1 MNKRWVDYANKS
13 DLMFRKF
20 GGDEECVLSFTQSK
34 EDKTCFL
41 FVSEDLK
48 VEYDYEFFDSVEEA
62 KEAFEEMYAEHI
74 RDEISYY
81 ETLLEN
87 WEEE

>member
-1 MNKRWVDYANKS
+1 MNKRWIDYANKS

-20 GGDEECVLSFTQSK
+20 GCDEECVLSFTQSE

-62 KEAFEEMYAEHI
+62 KKAFEEMYAEHI

>member
-1 MNKRWVDYANKS
+1 MNKRWVDYENRY
-13 DLMFRKF
+13 DLMFCKF

-41 FVSEDLK
+41 FVSKDMK
-48 VEYDYEFFDSVEEA
+48 VEYYYEFFDSVEEA
-62 KEAFEEMYAEHI
+62 KEAFEEKYSDYL

-87 WEEE
+87 FEKQ

>member
-1 MNKRWVDYANKS
+1 MNKRWIDYGNRS
-13 DLMFRKF
+13 DLMFSKF
-20 GGDEECVLSFTQSK
+20 GSEEECVLSFTQRK

-48 VEYDYEFFDSVEEA
+48 VEYDYEFFDSIAEA
-62 KEAFEEMYAEHI
+62 KEAFEEMYAEYI
-74 RDEISYY
+74 RDEINYY
-81 ETLLEN
+81 ETLLAN

>member
-20 GGDEECVLSFTQSK
+20 GGGEECVLSFTQSK
-34 EDKTCFL
+34 EDETCFL
-41 FVSEDLK
+41 FVSEDMK
-48 VEYDYEFFDSVEEA
+48 VEYDYEFFDSVAEA
-62 KEAFEEMYAEHI
+62 KEAFEEIYADYL

-87 WEEE
+87 FEEQ